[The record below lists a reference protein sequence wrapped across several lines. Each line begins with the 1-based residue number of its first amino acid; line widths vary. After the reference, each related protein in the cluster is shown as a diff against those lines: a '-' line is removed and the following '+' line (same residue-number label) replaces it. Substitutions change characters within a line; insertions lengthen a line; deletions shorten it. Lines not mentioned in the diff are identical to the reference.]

1 MNKINKKMNKI
12 NKKMN
17 KKMNKMN
24 KKRKIEKIIANP
36 TYSQNLPKN
45 SFIL

>member
-36 TYSQNLPKN
+36 TYS
-45 SFIL
+45 